1 MFEVI
6 KRFLDN
12 RVVSF
17 ISEEFVLFWAMFA
30 LGWNIYIND
39 NWVILYL
46 TGLNYYGLLK
56 PFFPYID
63 VYVFA
68 MWFYITSDTKK
79 SE

>member
-30 LGWNIYIND
+30 LG
-39 NWVILYL
+39 
-46 TGLNYYGLLK
+46 
-56 PFFPYID
+56 
-63 VYVFA
+63 
-68 MWFYITSDTKK
+68 
-79 SE
+79 